1 MMSRNR
7 LAGIIVACAIVIV
20 AAIVLFIFEP
30 WEGPASA
37 GAYTLTTAVNPPGA
51 GSVSP
56 SGGQYESGVQVTI
69 TASPASGYTFDY
81 WSGSASDTSPTIYIT
96 MDHDYSITANFV
108 VASVDRYDLTIS
120 STDGGSVTG
129 PGEGSFTYDAGTA
142 VHLMAE
148 AEEGYHFVSWTGDI
162 GTIDYVYDAMTTITM
177 DASHSVTANFEA
189 IPATQYTLTI
199 SGTEGGSVTG
209 PGEGAFPYDEGTVVN
224 LVAQAEQGY
233 QFVSWSG
240 DVGAIA
246 AVDNAVTSVTVN
258 GDYVITAEFG
268 RYMIVAGEYHTVGLE
283 PDGTVVAVGDG
294 IFGRCNVGG
303 WTDIVYIAAGGY
315 HSVGVKSDGTVVAVG
330 RETAGQ
336 IYVDSWTDIVQ
347 VAAGEYHTVGLKSD
361 GTVVAVGSNGQGQCD
376 VEGWTDVVQI
386 AAGKSH
392 TLGLKSDGSVV
403 TCGDNT
409 YLQRNLSW
417 TTGIYQVAA
426 GWYHTLGLRTDGTV
440 AAIGQ
445 NDFHQCDVYSW
456 TGIIQIAG
464 GGYHTVGLK
473 SDGTV
478 VAVGRSSAEQL
489 DVGDWTDIV
498 QVVAGG
504 FHTVGLKSDGTVVAT
519 GCTGGFGNSGQCD
532 VDDWMLG

>member
-1 MMSRNR
+1 MSRNR

-20 AAIVLFIFEP
+20 VAIVLFISKP

-37 GAYTLTTAVNPPGA
+37 ETYTLTTAVNPPGT

-56 SGGQYESGVQVTI
+56 YGGQYESGVQVTI
-69 TASPASGYTFDY
+69 TASPAGGYTFDN
-81 WSGSASDTSPTIYIT
+81 WSGSASDTSPTINIT
-96 MDHDYSITANFV
+96 MNHDYSITANFV
-108 VASVDRYDLTIS
+108 AASVDRHNLTIS
-120 STDGGSVTG
+120 STEGGSVST
-129 PGEGSFTYDAGTA
+129 PGEGALTYEAGM
-142 VHLMAE
+142 VVDLVAE
-148 AEEGYHFVSWTGDI
+148 AEEGYRFVNWTGDV
-162 GTIDYVYDAMTTITM
+162 GTIEDVNDATTTITM
-177 DASHSVTANFEA
+177 DANHSVTASFEA
-189 IPATQYTLTI
+189 MPTTQYTLTI
-199 SGTEGGSVTG
+199 SSTEGGSATS
-209 PGEGAFPYDEGTVVN
+209 PGEGTFTYDEGTVVD
-224 LVAQAEQGY
+224 LIAQAEQGY
-233 QFVSWSG
+233 QFVRWNG
-240 DVGAIA
+240 DVGTIA
-246 AVDNAVTSVTVN
+246 ATDDAVTSITVN
-258 GDYVITAEFG
+258 GDYAITAEFAP
-268 RYMIVAGEYHTVGLE
+268 YMIAAGEYHTLGLK
-283 PDGTVVAVGDG
+283 PDGSVVAVGDAS
-294 IFGRCNVGG
+294 FGRCNVGG
-303 WTDIVYIAAGGY
+303 WIDIVYIAAGGY

-336 IYVDSWTDIVQ
+336 LNVDSWTDIVQ

-361 GTVVAVGSNGQGQCD
+361 GTVVAVGSDAEGQCQ
-376 VEGWTDVVQI
+376 VGGWTDVIQI

-403 TCGDNT
+403 TAGDNS

-417 TTGIYQVAA
+417 TTGIDQVAA

-440 AAIGQ
+440 AAIGH

-456 TGIIQIAG
+456 TDIIQIAG

-519 GCTGGFGNSGQCD
+519 GCTGGFGDSGQCN

>member
-1 MMSRNR
+1 MSRNK
-7 LAGIIVACAIVIV
+7 LTGIIVACVIVIV
-20 AAIVLFIFEP
+20 VAIVLFIFKP
-30 WEGPASA
+30 WEGPAA
-37 GAYTLTTAVNPPGA
+37 AQTYTLATAVNPAGT
-51 GSVSP
+51 GSVTP

-81 WSGSASDTSPTIYIT
+81 WSGSASDTSPTINIT
-96 MDHDYSITANFV
+96 MNQDYSVTANFV
-108 VASVDRYDLTIS
+108 AAPVDRHDLTIS
-120 STDGGSVTG
+120 STEGGSVTG
-129 PGEGSFTYDAGTA
+129 PGEGSFTYDAGA
-142 VHLMAE
+142 VVHLMAD
-148 AEEGYHFVSWTGDI
+148 AEEGYQFVNWTGDV
-162 GTIDYVYDAMTTITM
+162 GTVDYVYDAATTIIM
-177 DASHSVTANFEA
+177 DANHSITANFEA
-189 IPATQYTLTI
+189 IPAIHYTLTI
-199 SGTEGGSVTG
+199 SSTGGGSVTA
-209 PGEGAFPYDEGTVVN
+209 PGEGTFPYDEGTVVN

-233 QFVSWSG
+233 QFVRWSG

-246 AVDNAVTSVTVN
+246 ATDNAVTSITVN
-258 GDYVITAEFG
+258 GDYTITAEFAP
-268 RYMIVAGEYHTVGLE
+268 YMIAAGEYHTLGLK

-294 IFGRCNVGG
+294 SFGRCGVGG
-303 WTDIVYIAAGGY
+303 WTDIVHIAAGGY

-336 IYVDSWTDIVQ
+336 INVGSWTDVVQ

-361 GTVVAVGSNGQGQCD
+361 GTVVAVGSNGQGQGE
-376 VEGWTDVVQI
+376 VGSWTDLIQI

-403 TCGDNT
+403 TAGDNS

-417 TTGIYQVAA
+417 TTGIDQVAA

-440 AAIGQ
+440 AAIGH

-456 TGIIQIAG
+456 TDIIQIAG

-519 GCTGGFGNSGQCD
+519 GCTGGFGDYGQCN
-532 VDDWMLG
+532 VDDWVLG